1 MEADDLLARLNDTE
15 LGDRLKALNSIYED
29 LDRDESRFCDSF
41 DVHCKPGCGSCC
53 EHFVPDITRIESEYL
68 AFGLAVEGRQQE
80 ILDLVRDWDPEN
92 PVCPLYRFDT
102 PFHCSVYRWRPLIC
116 RLFGASAVKGKDGKP
131 QFRHCK
137 WNQVALELSTQ
148 ELEAKPEDVVLM
160 SDYGMRLEQCI
171 VADNQRELLPQALGR
186 ATFELDM
193 ILRYASGSEEGDGGM
208 DVPPESHPSAS

>member
-29 LDRDESRFCDSF
+29 LDRDESRFCESF
-41 DVHCKPGCGSCC
+41 DVHCKSGCGSCC
-53 EHFVPDITRIESEYL
+53 EHFIPDITRIESEYL

-116 RLFGASAVKGKDGKP
+116 RLFGACAVKDKEGRP

-137 WNQVALELSTQ
+137 WNKVASEISMEDLQ
-148 ELEAKPEDVVLM
+148 KKPEDVIYM
-160 SDYGMRLEQCI
+160 GDYGMRMEELEI
-171 VADNQRELLPQALGR
+171 NDNQTELLPKAIGNAL
-186 ATFELDM
+186 FEVDM
-193 ILRYASGSEEGDGGM
+193 ILRYANGDSDDNGGGM
-208 DVPPESHPSAS
+208 VPPESSPNAS